1 VNPRETSPPQASALP
16 RRRAPGPRGRPLVG
30 SYFELQRDPL
40 AFLVRCSR
48 DYGHVVRIRPFAGLH
63 WHFLSH
69 PDHLEHLLQRH
80 HANYPKG
87 LYARLVSLAA
97 GEGLVALEGDRW
109 LRQRRL
115 MQPAFHRRRLAGL
128 AATMTSTTA
137 EMLQAWDAHAGGPLR
152 IDATATFS
160 RLTLAIVGRALIGI
174 DISGETDAFGRAFKA
189 TLAYLNFRLTHPFA
203 MPIGVPTPRNVQYRR
218 AVTTLNALLDPLVR
232 ARRDAGTDTGDLLSM
247 LLDARDEQGEGMSDH
262 QVREEVKTLLT
273 AGHETTGATLFWC
286 VYLLARHPDQER
298 RVHAEVDAI
307 GREPEIEDLPRLAH
321 TRRVIEESMRLYPG
335 ILWLGRVATAADEI
349 GGYHVAAG
357 GRVIFSSYVT
367 HRHPDFWERPD
378 DFDPDRFAPDRVA
391 SRPRGAYLPFGMGPR
406 HCIGDQFAMME
417 AQLVLAS
424 IARRYRL
431 RLERDE
437 PVQPEI
443 LATLRPPAGVM
454 MRVEAR

>member
-1 VNPRETSPPQASALP
+1 VNPRDTSTAASSP
-16 RRRAPGPRGRPLVG
+16 RRRAPGPRGRPFVG

-48 DYGHVVRIRPFAGLH
+48 DYGHVVRIRPFGGLH

-80 HANYPKG
+80 HTNYPKG
-87 LYARLVSLAA
+87 IFARLVSLAA
-97 GEGLVALEGDRW
+97 GEGIVSLEGDSW

-128 AATMTSTTA
+128 AATMTSATE
-137 EMLQAWDAHAGGPLR
+137 EMLQAWDARAGGPIR
-152 IDATATFS
+152 IDATAAFT
-160 RLTLAIVGRALIGI
+160 RLTLAIVGRTLVGI
-174 DISGETDAFGRAFKA
+174 DMTGDAEAFGRAFTA
-189 TLAYLNFRLTHPFA
+189 TLAYLNFRLMHPFA
-203 MPIGVPTPRNVQYRR
+203 LPVAVPTPRNVRYRR
-218 AVTTLNALLDPLVR
+218 AVATLDGLLDPLIR
-232 ARRDAGTDTGDLLSM
+232 ARREARTDTGDLLSM
-247 LLDARDEQGEGMSDH
+247 LLEARDEQGEGMSDH
-262 QVREEVKTLLT
+262 QVREEVKTLMT
-273 AGHETTGATLFWC
+273 AGQETTAGTLFWC
-286 VYLLARHPDQER
+286 VYLLARHPDEER
-298 RVHAEVDAI
+298 RVHAEVDAL
-307 GREPEIEDLPRLAH
+307 GREPDIEDLPRLVH
-321 TRRVIEESMRLYPG
+321 TRRVIEESLRLYPG
-335 ILWLGRVATAADEI
+335 ILWLGRAALAEDEI

-357 GRVIFSSYVT
+357 SRVIFSSYVT

-378 DFDPDRFAPDRVA
+378 DFDPDRFAPDRA
-391 SRPRGAYLPFGMGPR
+391 AGRPRGAYLPFGLGPR

-437 PVQPEI
+437 PVRPEI